1 MSLAWIYLLAAGAV
15 EIFFAL
21 SLKGTVGFT
30 KIGPLAYTA
39 CLGALSFFLLSR
51 ALMQLPVGTAY
62 AVWTGIGAVG
72 VALVGII
79 FYNEPR
85 DLARLICIALIVGG
99 VVGLKLTG
107 GH

>member
-1 MSLAWIYLLAAGAV
+1 MAWAFLLAAGFV

-21 SLKGTVGFT
+21 SLKGNEGFT
-30 KIGPLAYTA
+30 RFWPLVYTA
-39 CLGALSFFLLSR
+39 ALGALSFFLLSK

-72 VALVGII
+72 VALVGIF
-79 FYNEPR
+79 FYHEPR
-85 DLARLICIALIVGG
+85 DLARLICIALIVVG
-99 VVGLKLTG
+99 VVGLKVTG